1 MKTKHTSSNATR
13 SASAPQARGR
23 GRPRKAPEESE
34 VRQRLLEAGLVALTE
49 RGYSAVSLDDILK
62 TAAAPKGCFYH
73 YFKSKDAYV
82 QELLSAYDRY
92 FQERMQRCFSEDTHS
107 PLQRIKIFIE
117 EGVQG
122 MQRFDFCRGCLV
134 GNLGQEMAA
143 LPDAMRLQLIQILQA
158 WEARFAIV
166 LEEAQAAG
174 EIACSLDARSMAAF
188 YWIGWEGAVL
198 RAKLERSEAPLRVFI
213 QHFFNLIEK

>member
-1 MKTKHTSSNATR
+1 MPLPNPCCAYDD
-13 SASAPQARGR
+13 AIAPRGR

-34 VRQRLLEAGLVALTE
+34 VRQRLLEAGLATLTE

-62 TAAAPKGCFYH
+62 AASAPKGCFYH

-82 QELLSAYDRY
+82 QELLKAYDLY
-92 FQERMQRCFSEDTHS
+92 FQARMERCFNDATQS
-107 PLQRIKIFIE
+107 PLQRIELFIE
-117 EGVQG
+117 AGVQG

-143 LPDAMRLQLIQILQA
+143 LPDAMRLQLIQIIQT
-158 WEARFAIV
+158 WEAQFSSA
-166 LEEAQAAG
+166 LEAAQAEG
-174 EIACSLDARSMAAF
+174 EIARSLNARSMAAF

-198 RAKLERSEAPLRVFI
+198 RAKLERSEAPLRIFI
-213 QHFFNLIEK
+213 QHFFNIIKK